1 MVEARVWRRI
11 EIRIGGSVVRGS
23 WGHDGSMVQ
32 VRTLH
37 GQKTT
42 QIGGSGDTLDR
53 LHSMVEEERDAVQ
66 SRPLN
71 REGVPSTSD
80 HPNHARG
87 ISKN

>member
-42 QIGGSGDTLDR
+42 QIGGSRPITLAR
-53 LHSMVEEERDAVQ
+53 IMLRELAEEGKA
-66 SRPLN
+66 
-71 REGVPSTSD
+71 
-80 HPNHARG
+80 
-87 ISKN
+87 

>member
-1 MVEARVWRRI
+1 MACVPDEEQEDPLEAFLRLIADKSKSLWKRVTSKAKQSDNT
-11 EIRIGGSVVRGS
+11 GA
-23 WGHDGSMVQ
+23 
-32 VRTLH
+32 
-37 GQKTT
+37 TT
-42 QIGGSGDTLDR
+42 
-53 LHSMVEEERDAVQ
+53 MVEEERDAVQ